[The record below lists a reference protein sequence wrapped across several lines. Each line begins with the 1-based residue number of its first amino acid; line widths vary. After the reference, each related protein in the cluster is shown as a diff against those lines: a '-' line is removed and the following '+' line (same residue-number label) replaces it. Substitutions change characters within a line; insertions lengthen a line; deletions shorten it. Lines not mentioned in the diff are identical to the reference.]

1 MNHRSGIF
9 LTISKLKSSSIVSE
23 RQICSSISEARE
35 VSDVLSRQEI
45 LSRCRKLRK
54 RIAQDIVYLEK
65 KYQAIAKIETLVKD
79 LQVSDANDSAQKVLE
94 EAKSILDDIENKN
107 LSEEITRK
115 FSELVGGVE

>member
-1 MNHRSGIF
+1 VF
-9 LTISKLKSSSIVSE
+9 T
-23 RQICSSISEARE
+23 RE
-35 VSDVLSRQEI
+35 QI

-115 FSELVGGVE
+115 FSELMGGVE

>member
-1 MNHRSGIF
+1 MF
-9 LTISKLKSSSIVSE
+9 T
-23 RQICSSISEARE
+23 RE
-35 VSDVLSRQEI
+35 QI

-65 KYQAIAKIETLVKD
+65 KYQAIAKIETLVKN

-115 FSELVGGVE
+115 FSELMGGVE

>member
-1 MNHRSGIF
+1 M
-9 LTISKLKSSSIVSE
+9 
-23 RQICSSISEARE
+23 
-35 VSDVLSRQEI
+35 LSRQEI

-115 FSELVGGVE
+115 FSELMGGVE

>member
-1 MNHRSGIF
+1 MF
-9 LTISKLKSSSIVSE
+9 T
-23 RQICSSISEARE
+23 RE
-35 VSDVLSRQEI
+35 QI

-107 LSEEITRK
+107 LSEEITKK

>member
-1 MNHRSGIF
+1 MF
-9 LTISKLKSSSIVSE
+9 T
-23 RQICSSISEARE
+23 RE
-35 VSDVLSRQEI
+35 QI

-65 KYQAIAKIETLVKD
+65 KYQAVAKIETLVKD

-107 LSEEITRK
+107 LSEEITKK
-115 FSELVGGVE
+115 FAELFGGVE

>member
-1 MNHRSGIF
+1 VF
-9 LTISKLKSSSIVSE
+9 T
-23 RQICSSISEARE
+23 RE
-35 VSDVLSRQEI
+35 QI

-65 KYQAIAKIETLVKD
+65 KYQAVAKIETLVKD

-107 LSEEITRK
+107 LSEEITKK
-115 FSELVGGVE
+115 FAELFGGVE

>member
-1 MNHRSGIF
+1 M
-9 LTISKLKSSSIVSE
+9 
-23 RQICSSISEARE
+23 
-35 VSDVLSRQEI
+35 LSRQEI